1 MVRTL
6 GDRTRAHAHRPL
18 NAILAAPS
26 HIAILRVLRDAGAE
40 GLTGRQIG
48 RAAGVSHQATLD
60 TLERLEEERI
70 VDRRPAGRALLFRL
84 NREHLL
90 VLRGLLP
97 LFEAEASLRQ
107 NLEEELR
114 SALQRRVVSAAIL
127 GNKSNDLEILLL
139 VDDPI
144 AKEPTQICFH
154 ALSGRIEMAY
164 GVRCAPVTLTV
175 AEFQRMFREGK
186 GADVVKKAQT
196 FIGMDIG
203 RLARG
208 I

>member
-1 MVRTL
+1 MVRTIVEHT
-6 GDRTRAHAHRPL
+6 RTQAHRPL

-26 HIAILRVLRDAGAE
+26 HIAILRVLREAGEE

-48 RAAGVSHQATLD
+48 RTAGVSHQATLD

-70 VDRRPAGRALLFRL
+70 VHRRPAGRALLFRL
-84 NREHLL
+84 NREHEI
-90 VLRGLLP
+90 VSRGLIP
-97 LFEAEASLRQ
+97 LFDAEASLRHHM
-107 NLEEELR
+107 EDELR
-114 SALQRRVVSAAIL
+114 AALQRRVVSAALIGEKANEL
-127 GNKSNDLEILLL
+127 DILLL

-154 ALSGRIEMAY
+154 ALSGRLEMAY
-164 GVRCAPVTLTV
+164 GVRCSPLTLTV
-175 AEFQRMFREGK
+175 AEFQRMYREGK
-186 GADVVKKAQT
+186 GGEIVKKAQT
-196 FIGMDIG
+196 FIGIDVG